1 MRKTKFARFL
11 PGHLAVTLPGNSLK
25 VHIHCHRWSS
35 RQNTRTIHDRYK
47 IEYVLTRKEVAL
59 PFYGAQGHLLV
70 SRKACIAANSIP
82 SGEGDGTK
90 STPKF
95 TTYISH
101 PMKKYLCH

>member
-25 VHIHCHRWSS
+25 VLIHCQRWSS

-70 SRKACIAANSIP
+70 SRIKACIVANSTP
-82 SGEGDGTK
+82 SCAGDGTK
-90 STPKF
+90 STPTF
-95 TTYISH
+95 TT
-101 PMKKYLCH
+101 